1 MCHGVKPECMRQSE
15 MQLWFPCREGGPSS
29 HLLSPTVCQALMAVL
44 HTPFHIITTLI
55 ILSTPS
61 PLLSL
66 SECSFCTRAQVEIQ
80 THQRQ
85 LDEQVTHAKGSAGV
99 QEGDGAGT
107 SQA

>member
-15 MQLWFPCREGGPSS
+15 MQLWLPCGEGGPS
-29 HLLSPTVCQALMAVL
+29 PTVWQALMAVL
-44 HTPFHIITTLI
+44 HTAFHIITTLI

-80 THQRQ
+80 THQRRF
-85 LDEQVTHAKGSAGV
+85 DEQVTHAKGSAGA
-99 QEGDGAGT
+99 QEGGSAGT